1 MCCAWTVG
9 STSVPS
15 NWTTSDHT
23 KGRKTCS
30 GANQTGNRCANAI
43 TPGRHWK
50 KRNAN
55 NLNGSPVER
64 LADEPVALRGGLVVS
79 VAALR
84 LLWFIEDRQLVIT
97 LKTNAIRVTPASQ
110 VSPEL
115 KNDVKTHATEIAGL
129 VMYCNDVDELV
140 SR

>member
-1 MCCAWTVG
+1 M
-9 STSVPS
+9 
-15 NWTTSDHT
+15 
-23 KGRKTCS
+23 
-30 GANQTGNRCANAI
+30 
-43 TPGRHWK
+43 
-50 KRNAN
+50 
-55 NLNGSPVER
+55 
-64 LADEPVALRGGLVVS
+64 ADEPVALRGGLVVS